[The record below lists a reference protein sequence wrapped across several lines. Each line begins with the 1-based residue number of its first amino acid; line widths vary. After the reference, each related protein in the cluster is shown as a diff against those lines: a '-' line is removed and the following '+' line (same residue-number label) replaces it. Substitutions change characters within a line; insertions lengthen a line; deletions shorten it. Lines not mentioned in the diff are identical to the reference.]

1 MKRIGIVTA
10 LSLLLS
16 LCATVAMADTLQNR
30 FGVTG
35 RFGFLVPADS
45 ETVAPTFNLSTDIGF
60 VGGGGLIYGVH
71 KNVAIEL
78 DVTHTDFDANFAGAD
93 VGNFETTNVGIGA
106 QYRFNDPFPHLTPFL
121 GAGLD
126 ILINDFTAVD
136 GTATD
141 VDTVV
146 GMHIKAG
153 VDYFIMKQLALT
165 TELKGVIAPD
175 ADISF
180 AGLKVGNYDP
190 TSFSMTFGARFFFN

>member
-1 MKRIGIVTA
+1 MKGIGIVTA

-45 ETVAPTFNLSTDIGF
+45 ETVDPTFNLSTDIGF

-93 VGNFETTNVGIGA
+93 VGNFETINVGIGA
-106 QYRFNDPFPHLTPFL
+106 QYRFNDPFPHLTPFI
-121 GAGLD
+121 G
-126 ILINDFTAVD
+126 DFHRMPFCCFKVEVTKPMTENRKIAEPAV
-136 GTATD
+136 
-141 VDTVV
+141 
-146 GMHIKAG
+146 
-153 VDYFIMKQLALT
+153 
-165 TELKGVIAPD
+165 KGVNPAP
-175 ADISF
+175 
-180 AGLKVGNYDP
+180 GLC
-190 TSFSMTFGARFFFN
+190 TSPIPSWM